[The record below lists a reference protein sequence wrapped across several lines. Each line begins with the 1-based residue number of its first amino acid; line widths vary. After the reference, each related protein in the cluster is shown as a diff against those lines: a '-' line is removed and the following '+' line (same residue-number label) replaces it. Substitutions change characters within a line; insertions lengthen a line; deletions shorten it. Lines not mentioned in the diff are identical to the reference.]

1 MRRYYTNG
9 QGEAASSVHQAAG
22 SSLLTVHCSLLT
34 DAKEGGE
41 MEEFVTENQT
51 TSNTKKFELNMD
63 SLLDVSVEISV
74 EIGRTKIS
82 IGELLALS
90 KGSVVE
96 LNRLAGESVDVYVNE
111 KLLGKGEIVVVNERL
126 GVRVTEIVTPKEMVQ
141 KLG

>member
-1 MRRYYTNG
+1 M
-9 QGEAASSVHQAAG
+9 HQAAG

-34 DAKEGGE
+34 DAKEGGK

>member
-1 MRRYYTNG
+1 V
-9 QGEAASSVHQAAG
+9 SSVHQAAG

-34 DAKEGGE
+34 DAKEGGK

-126 GVRVTEIVTPKEMVQ
+126 GVRVTEIVTPKEIVQ

>member
-1 MRRYYTNG
+1 MKPTLNVDLGMLNG
-9 QGEAASSVHQAAG
+9 KPFIQNSAFFIEF
-22 SSLLTVHCSLLT
+22 LR
-34 DAKEGGE
+34 
-41 MEEFVTENQT
+41 EEFVTENQT
-51 TSNTKKFELNMD
+51 TSSTKKFELNMD

-74 EIGRTKIS
+74 EIGRTKMS

-90 KGSVVE
+90 KGSIVE

-126 GVRVTEIVTPKEMVQ
+126 GVRVTEIVTPKEIVQ